1 MTKARTPF
9 MSASIIP
16 IISLFALAA
25 VFANAGPAV
34 AQDQGDCVLPEGV
47 TPPAD
52 PSVTAQQ
59 VVEGSATLKEF
70 ALEARNRFSQGAG
83 SRELQLYVGCVMRQ
97 DGSHLYSGST
107 YLVQLTPDGRVF
119 IHAKNMA
126 LSGRLLDRVIY
137 GAILRALQINLAG
150 LQDDPGA
157 ITAAFIEA
165 AGKDGGEFN
174 VRAIPGASGYAAV
187 YFSKNFR
194 LPIVLLAGFDLDE
207 SHLAEEEID
216 YGVPAVT
223 ARDVVDRESL
233 KAFVTQAGEA
243 FLDQQKGGDLS
254 ATSRARVAL
263 RDPNGPWRHGSVYLY
278 VLDLTSNIILFHGA
292 FPDQYELRP
301 LIATVRDAVT
311 GELVLP
317 QVIEAAKSSPE
328 GGFVQYFFDDPTD
341 DTDSAE
347 IPKVGYAR
355 QFTSE
360 REREDGTVLPIN
372 FIVGSGFYGSAS
384 DVAAARST
392 DVQVTVLGDA
402 VAGLDVEFS
411 RAIAGR
417 PSDYAW
423 SAVTDANGSF
433 YLTISGAN
441 AGSGYYRARA
451 RNTEGEIVGQWNSIP
466 LNLNKRQVMEMTL
479 GGTARIVRSEAL
491 AASGPEAAA
500 KPAFSAEAV
509 PEASGLSPNSPNP
522 FNSATLIAYH
532 LSGPGPVKLVIY
544 NVLGQPVRTLVDETR
559 GAGRY
564 QVKWDARDDGGVLLS
579 TGVYIARLSYP
590 GGVQT
595 QRLLYLK

>member
-1 MTKARTPF
+1 MRTTRTLC
-9 MSASIIP
+9 IIP
-16 IISLFALAA
+16 AVSLLVLVGVFSDTRPALA
-25 VFANAGPAV
+25 
-34 AQDQGDCVLPEGV
+34 QGDCVLPPGV

-59 VVEGSATLKEF
+59 VEDGSASLKEF
-70 ALEARNRFSQGAG
+70 GLEARNRFSQGAG

-126 LSGRLLDRVIY
+126 LSGRLLNRLIY

-150 LQDDPGA
+150 LQDDPEA
-157 ITAAFIEA
+157 TTAAFIEA
-165 AGKDGGEFN
+165 AGRDGGEFN

-187 YFSKNFR
+187 YFSRNFR

-216 YGVPAVT
+216 YGIPAVT

-243 FLDQQKGGDLS
+243 FLNQQRGGDLS
-254 ATSRARVAL
+254 ATSRARVVF

-278 VLDLTSNIILFHGA
+278 FLDLTSNIILFHGA
-292 FPDQYELRP
+292 FPDQFELRP

-341 DTDSAE
+341 DTDSADV
-347 IPKVGYAR
+347 PKVGYAR
-355 QFTSE
+355 QFSGQ

-372 FIVGSGFYGSAS
+372 FIVGSGFYGQAS
-384 DVAAARST
+384 DVAAGRRT
-392 DVQVTVLGDA
+392 DVQATVLGDA

-411 RAIAGR
+411 RSIAGR
-417 PSDYAW
+417 RADYAW
-423 SAVTDANGSF
+423 SGVTDADGSF
-433 YLTISGAN
+433 FLSISGAD
-441 AGSGYYRARA
+441 AGTGYYRVRA
-451 RNTEGEIVGQWNSIP
+451 RNTDGETVGQWSSIP
-466 LNLNKRQVMEMTL
+466 LNLNNRQFLELTL
-479 GGTARIVRSEAL
+479 GGAARVVRVVSL
-491 AASGPEAAA
+491 AAAEPVAAA
-500 KPAFSAEAV
+500 KPAIGAEAV

-532 LSGPGPVKLVIY
+532 LSGAGPVKLVIY
-544 NVLGQPVRTLVDETR
+544 NVLGQPVRTLVDASR
-559 GAGRY
+559 VAGSYR
-564 QVKWDARDDGGVLLS
+564 VRWDARDDGGVLLS